1 VARILIVEDHPTMR
15 AAIRAVLEPAG
26 HQVEEAGD
34 GTSALRVIGEGPPD
48 LVVLDL
54 HIPGVPGEQVL
65 AEVKGSPRTRHVVVV
80 VVTAAGEEARAAA
93 LAAGAD
99 AYFTKPFGPAALL
112 RTVSQA
118 LGADAPGGS

>member
-1 VARILIVEDHPTMR
+1 MR

-26 HQVEEAGD
+26 YEVAEAGD
-34 GTSALRVIGEGPPD
+34 GAGALREIREAPPD
-48 LVVLDL
+48 LLVLDL
-54 HIPGVPGEQVL
+54 NIPVVPGEQVL
-65 AEVKGSPRTRHVVVV
+65 AEVKGSPATRGIVVV

-118 LGADAPGGS
+118 LGADAPEGS

>member
-1 VARILIVEDHPTMR
+1 MR

-26 HQVEEAGD
+26 HQVAEAGD
-34 GTSALRVIGEGPPD
+34 GTGALRSIRESPPD

-54 HIPGVPGEQVL
+54 NIPGIGGEDLL
-65 AEVKGSPRTRHVVVV
+65 AELKGSPATRDVTVV
-80 VVTAAGEEARAAA
+80 VVTAAGEEGRAAA
-93 LAAGAD
+93 MAAGAD

-118 LGADAPGGS
+118 LGDDAPAGA